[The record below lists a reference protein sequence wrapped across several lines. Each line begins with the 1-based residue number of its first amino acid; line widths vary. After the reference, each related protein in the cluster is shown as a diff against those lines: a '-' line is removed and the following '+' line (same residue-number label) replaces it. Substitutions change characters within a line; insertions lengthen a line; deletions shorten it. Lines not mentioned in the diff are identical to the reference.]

1 MGGRRL
7 AFLPSLSC
15 CIRTTP
21 RAGGQGSD
29 LPSEAP
35 AASVDIQTPV
45 NALLS
50 GGSSHDMLSATL
62 PGLSAASPKDA
73 FVHPES
79 RPPLPLLC
87 FPETCT

>member
-62 PGLSAASPKDA
+62 PGLSAASPQGRICA
-73 FVHPES
+73 PRVQAAAPIAM
-79 RPPLPLLC
+79 LP
-87 FPETCT
+87 